1 MFLQSRIVFIL
12 SLVCTL
18 VCSVVAMKCDKLLTI
33 DDDVV
38 TDHVFNEGVYRV
50 KTTLQSN
57 SGEIQELVGSL
68 KNIDNAIFSRR
79 SFTATLQPKHI
90 KKVSIIA
97 NELSIYCHIYI
108 SHSYA
113 EMTELYVSNK

>member
-12 SLVCTL
+12 SLVCT
-18 VCSVVAMKCDKLLTI
+18 SVVAMKCDKLRTI
-33 DDDVV
+33 DDDAV
-38 TDHVFNEGVYRV
+38 TEDHVFNEGVYRV

-79 SFTATLQPKHI
+79 GFTATLQPKHI
-90 KKVSIIA
+90 KKVRTS
-97 NELSIYCHIYI
+97 
-108 SHSYA
+108 
-113 EMTELYVSNK
+113 